1 MRESGPDSAW
11 KAEILRQFPD
21 RCLLRRV
28 FEILSG
34 GGSEGEARAIKIGR
48 VLLLGTI
55 SFRELEDRF
64 KFESADGH
72 HR

>member
-1 MRESGPDSAW
+1 MRDGLDSGW

-21 RCLLRRV
+21 RCRPARA

-55 SFRELEDRF
+55 SFRELQDRF
-64 KFESADGH
+64 EFERADGH